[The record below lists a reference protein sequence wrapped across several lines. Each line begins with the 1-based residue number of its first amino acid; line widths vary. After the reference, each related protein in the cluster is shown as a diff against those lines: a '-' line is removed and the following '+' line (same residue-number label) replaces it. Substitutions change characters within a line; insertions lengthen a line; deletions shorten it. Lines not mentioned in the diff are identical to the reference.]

1 MRISRRTRPQLE
13 VLESMTLLSAL
24 SPALGHSGGPV
35 LAAATTQ
42 GTMTPVS
49 LNGTLTQSWSLTSST
64 CNLKISAS
72 YSFLPIFG
80 WPLTPE
86 CLVSLSSVDFD
97 FLPFLDFLLI
107 VLSGFLGIGR
117 LFRGWPVFLR
127 AEVRPFCRPF
137 VVQRQGWQQA
147 QSETLVRGLTLRRLI
162 ITRGNLSTN
171 TKKILSACYWRA

>member
-1 MRISRRTRPQLE
+1 M
-13 VLESMTLLSAL
+13 
-24 SPALGHSGGPV
+24 
-35 LAAATTQ
+35 
-42 GTMTPVS
+42 
-49 LNGTLTQSWSLTSST
+49 
-64 CNLKISAS
+64 
-72 YSFLPIFG
+72 
-80 WPLTPE
+80 
-86 CLVSLSSVDFD
+86 
-97 FLPFLDFLLI
+97 LI

-171 TKKILSACYWRA
+171 TKKILSACHWRGWGRCSEVQRASMRALSECGHAFGLLSPALFTAIRRRAFNKAWSVPEQADTSTECCSPLTNCKNG

>member
-1 MRISRRTRPQLE
+1 MRGLTRSMRRLIMPPLPAASRPSKMITMR
-13 VLESMTLLSAL
+13 AL
-24 SPALGHSGGPV
+24 VA
-35 LAAATTQ
+35 
-42 GTMTPVS
+42 
-49 LNGTLTQSWSLTSST
+49 LTQSWSLTSST

-97 FLPFLDFLLI
+97 FLSFLDFLLI

-147 QSETLVRGLTLRRLI
+147 Q
-162 ITRGNLSTN
+162 
-171 TKKILSACYWRA
+171 